1 MRRPTPSGPHTRA
14 TVSHGVYSENVAH
27 FAALV
32 DAVGERAA
40 FATPAQYV
48 AVLDGSAPPERDQ
61 VFMTFD
67 DGLRSSYEFI
77 ARELT
82 PRGIRVQF
90 FVPTAILDLSVDEQ
104 YANVLQRR
112 FLTEQASLR
121 EEEYVAVTRE
131 QLRELAGQ
139 GHGVMPHSHSH
150 ALLTDLPDAQAWE
163 REVVEP

>member
-14 TVSHGVYSENVAH
+14 TVSHGVYSENVEH

-40 FATPAQYV
+40 FITPAQYF

-90 FVPTAILDLSVDEQ
+90 SVPTILLALSAEEQ
-104 YANVLQRR
+104 HA
-112 FLTEQASLR
+112 
-121 EEEYVAVTRE
+121 
-131 QLRELAGQ
+131 
-139 GHGVMPHSHSH
+139 H
-150 ALLTDLPDAQAWE
+150 ALETRFRGEKSTL
-163 REVVEP
+163 